1 MTDIFVYGTLTDPD
15 RADSLLA
22 EWSFGPDARLVGLRR
37 VEGRYPT
44 LVPGGSVE
52 GRILRT
58 DELTTLDRY
67 EGVSSGLYVR
77 VTVPYA
83 DEFDG
88 AGGAADD
95 DGREGAAVY
104 VGDPDR
110 LAVDTDARWPES
122 DDFGGRV
129 RRYVADERVVVN
141 RAENVPDA

>member
-15 RADSLLA
+15 RADSLLE

-52 GRILRT
+52 GRILQT
-58 DELTTLDRY
+58 DDVTTLDRY
-67 EGVSSGLYVR
+67 EGVSSGIYVR
-77 VTVPYA
+77 VNVPYA
-83 DEFDG
+83 DGFDD
-88 AGGAADD
+88 AGDATDD

-110 LAVDTDARWPES
+110 LAVDTEARWPES
-122 DDFGGRV
+122 DDFGGGV
-129 RRYVADERVVVN
+129 RRYVADERVVVS
-141 RAENVPDA
+141 RGENVSDA